1 MAIFKAMVRRPRK
14 DGFWQVYI
22 RVIKDRQIGYIK
34 TDKFITSKGM
44 SHSQEITDPY
54 VLEYCSRLIIE
65 YNDRLNRKDT
75 SKWTIR
81 QVLEYLRTADE
92 ELCFSDFARKHIAHL
107 IDTGHE
113 RNARNYLLALQ
124 HLERFCG
131 TNKVMFDE
139 LTSSTVNKWI
149 ESMEST
155 HRAKEMYPVCMRQVF
170 KAALVEYN
178 DYDNNIIRIKTNP
191 WVRVKIPN
199 ADRTKKLAI
208 SPEQCR
214 VFFSASLPESK
225 FKSPLPEFGR
235 DIAKM
240 VLCLAGINTVDL
252 YELKKE
258 DYHDGII
265 CYKRAKTR
273 NSRRDEAYIE
283 MRVEPILFPLFEK
296 YKADASDPYLF
307 NFHKRLTSS
316 DSFNA
321 NVNIGLHKVCE
332 SMGMPKEQWFSA
344 YTFRHTW
351 GTVAQ
356 NDCGASIAEVAFAMN
371 HSHGF
376 TTTRGYI
383 KIDFTPAWELNRKV
397 IDFIFFSNA
406 PSKQGMAKG
415 VDEPKE
421 VLFRIAPKFRIYAR
435 AYFRGKV
442 VAEVSDIG
450 FNNIDDIIAR
460 LAPMLPVSIPERC
473 AVQFRIK
480 NVDTEREAVYV
491 RTKGKGF

>member
-273 NSRRDEAYIE
+273 NSRRDEAYIG
-283 MRVEPILFPLFEK
+283 
-296 YKADASDPYLF
+296 S
-307 NFHKRLTSS
+307 
-316 DSFNA
+316 A
-321 NVNIGLHKVCE
+321 N
-332 SMGMPKEQWFSA
+332 
-344 YTFRHTW
+344 
-351 GTVAQ
+351 
-356 NDCGASIAEVAFAMN
+356 
-371 HSHGF
+371 
-376 TTTRGYI
+376 
-383 KIDFTPAWELNRKV
+383 
-397 IDFIFFSNA
+397 
-406 PSKQGMAKG
+406 
-415 VDEPKE
+415 
-421 VLFRIAPKFRIYAR
+421 
-435 AYFRGKV
+435 
-442 VAEVSDIG
+442 
-450 FNNIDDIIAR
+450 
-460 LAPMLPVSIPERC
+460 
-473 AVQFRIK
+473 
-480 NVDTEREAVYV
+480 
-491 RTKGKGF
+491 